1 MFKTRTHFEVEE
13 FIDKIRAKNIKYG
26 RATVYRTIK
35 QLLDAGL
42 IQKIQ
47 TRDGKVFYERTPD
60 HQQHDHIICNDTGKI
75 IEIKD
80 ERIEKL
86 LNEIC
91 DEITKYYIPCK
102 AKTYLKN
109 IDINRSIV
117 ILRQFLKCYGYTLF
131 SKEKFIKG
139 EKHTIYKIVTIDKE
153 INTPKRKE
161 KIIVS
166 FD

>member
-1 MFKTRTHFEVEE
+1 MKKHIKLFDDYLVKTGGRMTTQKKDIWEEVYKTRTHFEVEE

-91 DEITKYYIPCK
+91 DEMGFVPEY
-102 AKTYLKN
+102 
-109 IDINRSIV
+109 RSLHI
-117 ILRQFLKCYGYTLF
+117 YAS
-131 SKEKFIKG
+131 SK
-139 EKHTIYKIVTIDKE
+139 KHHYKQ
-153 INTPKRKE
+153 
-161 KIIVS
+161 
-166 FD
+166 

>member
-1 MFKTRTHFEVEE
+1 MSINQLFKNMPNINFVISLLNLYG
-13 FIDKIRAKNIKYG
+13 IDDFDDNRFFTKKNLE
-26 RATVYRTIK
+26 ALNT
-35 QLLDAGL
+35 
-42 IQKIQ
+42 
-47 TRDGKVFYERTPD
+47 
-60 HQQHDHIICNDTGKI
+60 
-75 IEIKD
+75 
-80 ERIEKL
+80 IEKL
-86 LNEIC
+86 NDIR

-102 AKTYLKN
+102 AKTYLYN
-109 IDINRSIV
+109 ITIPRSIV
-117 ILRQFLKCYGYTLF
+117 ILRQFIKCYGYTLF

>member
-1 MFKTRTHFEVEE
+1 MSINQLFKNRPSRNFVISLLNLYGIDDFDDNRFFTKKNLEALNTVE
-13 FIDKIRAKNIKYG
+13 K
-26 RATVYRTIK
+26 
-35 QLLDAGL
+35 
-42 IQKIQ
+42 
-47 TRDGKVFYERTPD
+47 
-60 HQQHDHIICNDTGKI
+60 
-75 IEIKD
+75 
-80 ERIEKL
+80 

-139 EKHTIYKIVTIDKE
+139 EKNTIYKIVAIDKE
-153 INTPKRKE
+153 INTPKKKE
-161 KIIVS
+161 KIVVS
-166 FD
+166 FE

>member
-1 MFKTRTHFEVEE
+1 MSINQLFKNRPSRNFVISLLNLYGIDDFDDNRFFTKKNLEALNTVE
-13 FIDKIRAKNIKYG
+13 K
-26 RATVYRTIK
+26 
-35 QLLDAGL
+35 
-42 IQKIQ
+42 
-47 TRDGKVFYERTPD
+47 
-60 HQQHDHIICNDTGKI
+60 
-75 IEIKD
+75 
-80 ERIEKL
+80 
-86 LNEIC
+86 LNEIS

-139 EKHTIYKIVTIDKE
+139 EKNTIYKIVAIDKE
-153 INTPKRKE
+153 INTPKKKE
-161 KIIVS
+161 KIVIS

>member
-1 MFKTRTHFEVEE
+1 MSINQLFKNRPSRNFVISLLNLYG
-13 FIDKIRAKNIKYG
+13 IDDFDDNRFFTKKNLE
-26 RATVYRTIK
+26 ALNTV
-35 QLLDAGL
+35 
-42 IQKIQ
+42 
-47 TRDGKVFYERTPD
+47 
-60 HQQHDHIICNDTGKI
+60 
-75 IEIKD
+75 
-80 ERIEKL
+80 EKL
-86 LNEIC
+86 NDIR

-139 EKHTIYKIVTIDKE
+139 EKHIIYKIVAIDKE
-153 INTPKRKE
+153 INTPKKKE
-161 KIIVS
+161 KIVIS

>member
-1 MFKTRTHFEVEE
+1 MSINQLFKNRPSRNFVISLLNLYGIDDFDDNRFFTKKNLEALNTVE
-13 FIDKIRAKNIKYG
+13 K
-26 RATVYRTIK
+26 
-35 QLLDAGL
+35 
-42 IQKIQ
+42 
-47 TRDGKVFYERTPD
+47 
-60 HQQHDHIICNDTGKI
+60 
-75 IEIKD
+75 
-80 ERIEKL
+80 
-86 LNEIC
+86 LNEIS

-139 EKHTIYKIVTIDKE
+139 EKHTIYKIVAIDKE
-153 INTPKRKE
+153 INTPKKKE
-161 KIIVS
+161 KIVIS

>member
-1 MFKTRTHFEVEE
+1 MSINQLFKNRPSRNFVISLLNLYG
-13 FIDKIRAKNIKYG
+13 IDDFDDNRFFTKKNLE
-26 RATVYRTIK
+26 ALNTVDK
-35 QLLDAGL
+35 
-42 IQKIQ
+42 
-47 TRDGKVFYERTPD
+47 
-60 HQQHDHIICNDTGKI
+60 
-75 IEIKD
+75 
-80 ERIEKL
+80 
-86 LNEIC
+86 LNEIR

-139 EKHTIYKIVTIDKE
+139 EKNTIYKIVAIDKE
-153 INTPKRKE
+153 INTPKKKE
-161 KIIVS
+161 KIVIS